1 MVVEVEKFSY
11 QGRILLHN
19 SLGNG
24 SPDLRWALAEDED
37 VLGHESDISVPVVE
51 VTSMDL
57 V

>member
-1 MVVEVEKFSY
+1 MEKFSY